1 MSNVFENASPIYSV
15 GHVCKTRTTEKGGPI
30 VLSSS
35 NFDNSKKEAVVK
47 IIVKTHRYTF
57 GNEFITILGEF
68 ARKHQ
73 DDERKCF
80 KKAWEKWIYENN
92 VIVQEEIKTMKNNG
106 FDGDVLDKMF
116 KSARYYY
123 RKKTKKNEKMKEEDT
138 ENQDTENQDTENEI
152 STTQNPTRKKNEYLS
167 TDILHEMDAH
177 IIEQIKKNITH
188 EESNVLK
195 IGAIPAKSFD
205 EYCLQYKARILEQ
218 STIYS
223 DGQPLTKAHIE
234 NTILK
239 LKKTYKNRF
248 YIKRSALV

>member
-1 MSNVFENASPIYSV
+1 MSNIFENSSPTYSV
-15 GHVCKTRTTEKGGPI
+15 GNVYETGTIEKGESI

-35 NFDNSKKEAVVK
+35 NFDNSKKTAIDK

-57 GNEFITILGEF
+57 GNEFIRILGEF

-80 KKAWEKWIYENN
+80 KKAWEKWADENKAF
-92 VIVQEEIKTMKNNG
+92 IQEEIITMKKNG
-106 FDGDVLDKMF
+106 FEGDVIDKMF

-123 RKKTKKNEKMKEEDT
+123 RKKTKKDT
-138 ENQDTENQDTENEI
+138 SNQDTENDL
-152 STTQNPTRKKNEYLS
+152 STAQKPTRKKNEYLS
-167 TDILHEMDAH
+167 TDILNEMDAH
-177 IIEQIKKNITH
+177 IVEQMKKNIIH

-223 DGQPLTKAHIE
+223 DGEPLTKAHIE

>member
-1 MSNVFENASPIYSV
+1 MSNIFENSSPIYSV
-15 GHVCKTRTTEKGGPI
+15 GNVYETGTIEKVESI

-35 NFDNSKKEAVVK
+35 NFDNSKKTAIDK

-57 GNEFITILGEF
+57 GNEFIRILGEF

-80 KKAWEKWIYENN
+80 KKAWEKWADENKAF
-92 VIVQEEIKTMKNNG
+92 IQEEIITMKKNG
-106 FDGDVLDKMF
+106 FEGDVIDKMF

-123 RKKTKKNEKMKEEDT
+123 RKKTKKNEKMKKDT
-138 ENQDTENQDTENEI
+138 SNQDTENDL
-152 STTQNPTRKKNEYLS
+152 STTQKPTRKKNEYLS
-167 TDILHEMDAH
+167 TDILNEMDAH
-177 IIEQIKKNITH
+177 IVEQMKKNIIQ

-205 EYCLQYKARILEQ
+205 EYCLQYKERILEQ

-223 DGQPLTKAHIE
+223 DGEPITKAHIE

>member
-15 GHVCKTRTTEKGGPI
+15 GHVCKTGTTEKGGPI

-138 ENQDTENQDTENEI
+138 ENQDTENEI

>member
-1 MSNVFENASPIYSV
+1 MSNVFENSSPIYSV
-15 GHVCKTRTTEKGGPI
+15 GNVYKTGTTEKGGPI

-35 NFDNSKKEAVVK
+35 NFDNSKKAAVVK

-57 GNEFITILGEF
+57 GNEFIQILGEF

-80 KKAWEKWIYENN
+80 KKAWEKWVDENN
-92 VIVQEEIKTMKNNG
+92 VIVQEEIKTMRNNG

-123 RKKTKKNEKMKEEDT
+123 RKKTKKNEKMKEE
-138 ENQDTENQDTENEI
+138 EEDTENQDTENEI
-152 STTQNPTRKKNEYLS
+152 STNQNPTRKKNEYLS

-223 DGQPLTKAHIE
+223 DGEPLTKAHIE